1 MDKCSNC
8 GKEYLSTLISFL
20 GAECCP
26 HCKEEIFPNK
36 GTNLKI
42 TPESRTLYVQ
52 AERLFKEGYLVNEYK
67 RFNLKKR
74 EDTLERASKKC
85 IQAGVNLHDP
95 YALNLLAYLY
105 ENNYVDNQTS
115 RPSWEFAMECYVTV
129 CFNEN
134 YETSGVVIHYD
145 EESTKRLSAR
155 EVNDLRFDAGIGI
168 IRLMRNVPQG
178 VNFKK
183 FNWARERAISVCQ
196 GLAVTEAK
204 KSILESLNCEA
215 PEYKDIFDAPLY
227 KSADEISRILVEY
240 TEKNKLLMYLAHMT
254 KEEFNKL
261 REMDLGRGLRNLLGY
276 KKYMYVAIAPTHK
289 RELKS
294 SFRTLTDDLLKKIEN
309 QEADGIAM
317 LLINTNR
324 RIGVKGVKTSD
335 LSRVLV
341 QTDQNDQMLIRQWV
355 RSERYNKYKIT
366 IDDIEICAPT
376 DAKNMSAE
384 TLATAILKNLI
395 NSITE

>member
-204 KSILESLNCEA
+204 KSILDSLNCEA

-276 KKYMYVAIAPTHK
+276 KRYMYVAIAPTHQ

-317 LLINTNR
+317 LLINTTR
-324 RIGVKGVKTSD
+324 RIGVKGVKASD

>member
-67 RFNLKKR
+67 RFNLRKR

-85 IQAGVNLHDP
+85 IQAGVILHDP

-115 RPSWEFAMECYVTV
+115 RPSWEFAMECYITV

-145 EESTKRLSAR
+145 EESTKKLSTR

-196 GLAVTEAK
+196 GLSLTEAK
-204 KSILESLNCEA
+204 KSILDSLNCEA

-261 REMDLGRGLRNLLGY
+261 REMDLGRGFPNLDTY
-276 KKYMYVAIAPTHK
+276 AKKVYVAIAPTYS
-289 RELKS
+289 RVFKS
-294 SFRTLTDDLLKKIEN
+294 EFKKFSKDFIGSKEIKS
-309 QEADGIAM
+309 ADGIAI
-317 LLINTNR
+317 LLINPNR
-324 RIGVKGVKTSD
+324 RIGVKGVKATS
-335 LSRVLV
+335 LPRALV
-341 QTDQNDQMLIRQWV
+341 QAGHDNQILMRQWM

-366 IDDIEICAPT
+366 TDDIEICTPM
-376 DAKNMSAE
+376 DAKNMSE
-384 TLATAILKNLI
+384 DTLTNAILSNLI
-395 NSITE
+395 KSIIE

>member
-1 MDKCSNC
+1 MDKCSSC

-204 KSILESLNCEA
+204 KSILDSLNCEA

-276 KKYMYVAIAPTHK
+276 KKYMYVAIAPTRQ

-294 SFRTLTDDLLKKIEN
+294 SFRTLTEDLLDEREIK
-309 QEADGIAM
+309 EADGIAM
-317 LLINTNR
+317 LLINTTR
-324 RIGVKGVKTSD
+324 RIGVKGVKASD
-335 LSRVLV
+335 LPRVLV

-384 TLATAILKNLI
+384 TLPTAILKNLI